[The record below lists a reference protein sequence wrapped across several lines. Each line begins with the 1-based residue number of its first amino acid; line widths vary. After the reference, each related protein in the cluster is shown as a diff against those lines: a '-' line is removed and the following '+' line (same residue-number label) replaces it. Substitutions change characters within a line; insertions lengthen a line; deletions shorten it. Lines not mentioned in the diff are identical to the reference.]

1 MIAMGIPPAQRSLV
15 ERIRSTLSPEQVPRE
30 VAMFGGCAFMV
41 NEKMVVSAGK
51 NGDLLVRVDA
61 DDHDHLL
68 CEPGARQAVMGRDRT
83 MGPGWISV
91 AGDSVDTDSAVE
103 YWIAIALQYNRVVV
117 KGPSRPRKSRI

>member
-1 MIAMGIPPAQRSLV
+1 MGMPPAQHSLV
-15 ERIRSTLSPEQVPRE
+15 ERVRSALSPEHSPRE

-51 NGDLLVRVDA
+51 NGDLLVRVSA
-61 DDHDHLL
+61 EGHDHLL
-68 CEPGARQAVMGRDRT
+68 REPGARQAVMGRDRT

-103 YWIAIALQYNRVVV
+103 YWIAIALQYNRVVA
-117 KGPSRPRKSRI
+117 KGLTRLRKGHA